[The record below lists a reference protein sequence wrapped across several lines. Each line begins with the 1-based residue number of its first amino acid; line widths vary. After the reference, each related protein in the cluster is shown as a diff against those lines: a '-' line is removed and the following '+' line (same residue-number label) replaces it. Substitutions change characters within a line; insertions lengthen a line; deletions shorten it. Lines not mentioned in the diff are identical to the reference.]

1 MSLLTRNLLSLY
13 GLQSL
18 VASVARTDPMTGEKI
33 NKMRKSYEGKV
44 KTFGL
49 AGRNK
54 AAKCEAERS
63 TLLNMVQMPDE
74 EWNLRNLEGKEV
86 QKGLSS
92 GTLAKLEKAMQMQP
106 GPLPDNS
113 KWEEVLGIDKPKP
126 VLAGADPK
134 VRPSISTAPT
144 NGLINGYRPHA
155 INTQITSS
163 EAARPKRTAKKRRYD
178 DSSFEGY
185 AEGFMDDEA
194 DIMDPGGY
202 SSGDGASRSNASKK
216 RKTVGW
222 NFLGSSRSNH

>member
-1 MSLLTRNLLSLY
+1 L
-13 GLQSL
+13 
-18 VASVARTDPMTGEKI
+18 AESVARTDPVTGEKI

-54 AAKCEAERS
+54 AAKCEAEKS
-63 TLLNMVQMPDE
+63 TLLSMVQVPDE
-74 EWNLRNLEGKEV
+74 DWNLRNLEGKEV
-86 QKGLSS
+86 QKGFSS
-92 GTLAKLEKAMQMQP
+92 GTLEKLEKAMQMQP

-134 VRPSISTAPT
+134 IKSSTLTAQT
-144 NGLINGYRPHA
+144 NGMVNGNRPHA

-194 DIMDPGGY
+194 DIVDAGEY
-202 SSGDGASRSNASKK
+202 SSGDGTSRGNASKK
-216 RKTVGW
+216 RKMV
-222 NFLGSSRSNH
+222 S

>member
-1 MSLLTRNLLSLY
+1 
-13 GLQSL
+13 
-18 VASVARTDPMTGEKI
+18 VTGEKI

-63 TLLNMVQMPDE
+63 TLLNMVQMPEE
-74 EWNLRNLEGKEV
+74 EWNLRNFEGKEV
-86 QKGLSS
+86 QKGFSS

-106 GPLPDNS
+106 GPLPDIS

-126 VLAGADPK
+126 K
-134 VRPSISTAPT
+134 VKSSIPTAQT
-144 NGLINGYRPHA
+144 NGLVNGNRPHT

-163 EAARPKRTAKKRRYD
+163 EVVRPKRTAKKRRYD

-194 DIMDPGGY
+194 EIVDAGGY
-202 SSGDGASRSNASKK
+202 SSGDGASRGNASKR
-216 RKTVGW
+216 RKMVG
-222 NFLGSSRSNH
+222 